1 MHKAIFRMFVRKIRK
16 HNYLDV
22 INHAGLAVGFAGAFI
37 LLLYVFNE
45 LGYNSAIKASDDVYR
60 VNTESSIYNLKYTV
74 TPYVLGNRI
83 EDDFKDRIA
92 LSRVFNL
99 YNSEVRKDDEYI
111 DEDGIYCAENPIFKI
126 MKIRLIAGN
135 PDELLSNP
143 GDAVLSEKA
152 AKKYFGDEMPL
163 GKTLEIENNGD
174 IFYFNIRGVFE
185 DIKENS
191 TFRPE
196 ILLPMEVSLDQMDK
210 MITSS
215 SDEPLGKDYY
225 ADSWSMFFFYTTYL
239 KLGDGLSRDDL
250 QKKIDSYEGRHFSS
264 DLGLSFNLQNYN
276 DIYFN
281 SSDLV
286 NSSSNGDRKTVL
298 VYAMVALLLLLTS
311 SINYVLLSTAGLVK
325 RRKEISLRIVNGAPN
340 GSIVRQT
347 MAETII
353 FSYFAAIIGLLLARI
368 ALPPVSSLLFGKT
381 LYLSFVTNLPFT
393 FSVLLLPLIIGI
405 LSGAYLSMK
414 ATDKNALSVITHS
427 EKNKKGSSGIVA
439 ILNTVQLII
448 CLSLIICSGIIY
460 SQLHYFRNSNLG
472 FDIKNIISI
481 DFSNNEIRKNYDIF
495 KDELSKLPSVR
506 SVSGSMWSPPT
517 RNNMAINMSK
527 IGNPE
532 EKITLQGLMVDY
544 DIVKTLGLGLSQGS
558 DFDSSEPGS
567 ENKIIINE
575 KAVKSLEIDGSPVGL
590 ETKMGTIV
598 GVVEDFHIQ
607 SFHKE
612 VPPTLLQLVPMGVR
626 TMLVR
631 SEPGNIDLVYSQI
644 STTWETMFD
653 SQVPEYKMLTDA
665 LEELYSGEKRFAGI
679 LTLFCALTL
688 FVALLGIFAMAVLNT
703 RKRTKEV
710 GIRKALG
717 AEYRGLLGKY
727 LVKYIIMIIL
737 SASIAFPLSYSLM
750 IRWLQDFEYHSR
762 ISPFVFIL
770 SLLTILLVVL
780 STVTIQITKLANTN
794 PVNSLRYE

>member
-1 MHKAIFRMFVRKIRK
+1 MQKAVFKTFIRKIRK
-16 HNYLDV
+16 PNYLDI
-22 INHAGLAVGFAGAFI
+22 INQAGLAVGFAGSFV

-45 LGYNSAIKASDDVYR
+45 LTYNSGIKASDNVYR
-60 VNTESSIYNLKYTV
+60 VNTESSIYDLKYSV
-74 TPYVLGNRI
+74 TPYVLGNRLQ
-83 EDDFKDRIA
+83 DDYRERIA

-99 YNSEVRKDDEYI
+99 YGSAVRKGDEYI
-111 DEDGIYCAENPIFKI
+111 NEEGIYCAENPIFNI
-126 MKIRLIAGN
+126 MNIKTTAGD
-135 PDELLSNP
+135 PDELLRNP
-143 GDAVLSEKA
+143 GDAVLSKKA
-152 AKKYFGDEMPL
+152 AQKYFGDDMPL
-163 GKTLEIENNGD
+163 GKRLEIENNGD
-174 IFYFNIRGVFE
+174 VFYFTVKGIYE

-196 ILLPMEVSLDQMDK
+196 ILVPVEVSLDQMDK
-210 MITSS
+210 LITSS

-239 KLGDGLSRDDL
+239 KLGEGLSPDDV
-250 QKKIDSYEGRHFSS
+250 QKQIDSYEGKHFNS
-264 DLGLSFNLQNYN
+264 DLGLAFDLQNYN

-286 NSSSNGDRKTVL
+286 NSRSNGDRKTVL
-298 VYAMVALLLLLTS
+298 IYAMVAFLLLLTS

-325 RRKEISLRIVNGAPN
+325 RRKEISLRKVNGAAN
-340 GSIVRQT
+340 GSIVRQV

-353 FSYFAAIIGLLLARI
+353 FTYFAAIIGLLLARI
-368 ALPPVSSLLFGKT
+368 ALPPLSSLLFGKT
-381 LYLSFVTNLPFT
+381 LSFSFLTNLPFA
-393 FSVLLLPLIIGI
+393 FSVLLLPLIIGL
-405 LSGAYLSMK
+405 LSGLYLSVK
-414 ATDKNALSVITHS
+414 ATDNSALSVITHS
-427 EKNKKGSSGIVA
+427 YEKKKGSSGIVA
-439 ILNTVQLII
+439 ILNTVQLVI
-448 CLSLIICSGIIY
+448 CLSLIVCSGIIY
-460 SQLHYFRNSNLG
+460 SQLHYFTNSNIG

-481 DFSNNEIRKNYDIF
+481 DFSNNEIRKNYDVF

-527 IGNPE
+527 IGNPG

-544 DIVKTLGLGLSQGS
+544 DIVETLGLGLVQGS
-558 DFDSSEPGS
+558 DFDSSEPGT

-575 KAVKSLEIDGSPVGL
+575 KAIRALEIEGSPLGL

-644 STTWETMFD
+644 STTWKTMFD

>member
-1 MHKAIFRMFVRKIRK
+1 MQKAIFRTFIRKIRK
-16 HNYLDV
+16 HNYLDI
-22 INHAGLAVGFAGAFI
+22 INQTGLAVGFAGAFI

-45 LGYNSAIKASDDVYR
+45 LTYNSGIKASDKVYR
-60 VNTESSIYNLKYTV
+60 INTESSIYNLKYSV
-74 TPYVLGNRI
+74 TPYVLGNRL

-99 YNSEVRKDDEYI
+99 YNSSIRKGDEFI
-111 DEDGIYCAENPIFKI
+111 NEDGIYCAENPIFKI
-126 MKIRLIAGN
+126 MEIRLIAGN
-135 PDELLSNP
+135 PDELLRNP
-143 GDAVLSEKA
+143 EDAVLSKKA
-152 AKKYFGDEMPL
+152 AQKYFGDEMPL
-163 GKTLEIENNGD
+163 GKTLELENNGD
-174 IFYFNIRGVFE
+174 IFYFNVRGIFE
-185 DIKENS
+185 DTKENS
-191 TFRPE
+191 SFRPE
-196 ILLPMEVSLDQMDK
+196 ILLPVEVSLDQMDK
-210 MITSS
+210 LITSS
-215 SDEPLGKDYY
+215 SDEPLSKDYY

-239 KLGDGLSRDDL
+239 KLGDGLSSDDL
-250 QKKIDSYEGRHFSS
+250 QKQIDSYEGKHFSS
-264 DLGLSFNLQNYN
+264 DLGLSFDLQNYN

-286 NSSSNGDRKTVL
+286 NSRSNGDRKTVL
-298 VYAMVALLLLLTS
+298 IYAMVALLLLLTS
-311 SINYVLLSTAGLVK
+311 TINYVLLSTASLVK
-325 RRKEISLRIVNGAPN
+325 RRKEISLRKVNGAPD
-340 GSIVRQT
+340 GSIVRQI

-368 ALPPVSSLLFGKT
+368 ALPPLSSLLFGKT
-381 LYLSFVTNLPFT
+381 LDFALLTNLPFA
-393 FSVLLLPLIIGI
+393 FSVFLLPLIIGL
-405 LSGAYLSMK
+405 LSGMYLSVK

-427 EKNKKGSSGIVA
+427 EEQRKGSSGIVA
-439 ILNTVQLII
+439 VLNTVQLVI

-460 SQLHYFRNSNLG
+460 SQLHYLRNSDIG

-481 DFSNNEIRKNYDIF
+481 DFSSDEVRKNYDVF

-527 IGNPE
+527 IGNPG

-544 DIVKTLGLGLSQGS
+544 DIVETLGLGLVQGS

-567 ENKIIINE
+567 ENKIIINK
-575 KAVKSLEIDGSPVGL
+575 KAINALEIEGSPVGL
-590 ETKMGTIV
+590 ETKMGKIV

-612 VPPTLLQLVPMGVR
+612 VPPTLLQLAPLGAR
-626 TMLVR
+626 TLLVR
-631 SEPGNIDLVYSQI
+631 SESGNIDRVYSQI
-644 STTWETMFD
+644 RIIWETLFD

-665 LEELYSGEKRFAGI
+665 LDELYSSERRFAGI

-703 RKRTKEV
+703 KKKTKEV

-717 AEYRGLLGKY
+717 AEYPGLIGKY
-727 LVKYIIMIIL
+727 LVKYIIMIVL
-737 SASIAFPLSYSLM
+737 SAAIAFPLSYTLM
-750 IRWLQDFEYHSR
+750 ERWLQNFEYHRS
-762 ISPFVFIL
+762 ISSLVFVL
-770 SLLTILLVVL
+770 SLLLILLVVL